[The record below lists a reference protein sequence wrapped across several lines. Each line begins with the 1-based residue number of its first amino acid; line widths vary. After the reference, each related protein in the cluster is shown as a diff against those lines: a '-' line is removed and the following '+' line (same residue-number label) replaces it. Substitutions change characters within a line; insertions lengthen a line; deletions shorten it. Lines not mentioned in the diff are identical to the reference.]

1 MFNEQLVADRAQLIR
16 ASVARLKG
24 LASLSWQEFTS
35 NPDNFAI
42 AEHHLR
48 RALQAVLDLGRH
60 VVVKAGLG
68 NPANYRD
75 IFDLLEKGGIL
86 DPDFARKVRG
96 MAGYRNRLVHDYARV
111 DEKEMFSLIR
121 NELDDLLVLLERL
134 LEYIRQK
141 STFGQ

>member
-1 MFNEQLVADRAQLIR
+1 MFNEQLVADHTQLIQ
-16 ASVARLKG
+16 ASIARLKS
-24 LASLSWQEFTS
+24 LASLSWEEFAG

-75 IFDLLEKGGIL
+75 IFDL
-86 DPDFARKVRG
+86 A
-96 MAGYRNRLVHDYARV
+96 A
-111 DEKEMFSLIR
+111 SLNPI
-121 NELDDLLVLLERL
+121 
-134 LEYIRQK
+134 
-141 STFGQ
+141 